1 MNASSAR
8 LPPQILAAT
17 SLLLAFAQPAW
28 QSGSQL
34 PGQPPAD
41 EASAVTFRAETNLAL
56 VRFQVVAKKNDFVT
70 DLRADEIELREDG
83 IPQKIASFQGG
94 RLNPRTSP
102 IDIHLLFDCSGSIQ
116 QARLL
121 DPHIFSANLLD
132 EFAHVRIAIWGFSGK
147 SLVYFTAP
155 TRDANRLNGAMEA
168 VRGMQPGATP
178 LYRSLAEVA
187 SRLASA
193 GGDSIRMIVVVSDGL
208 DDSKKDDAERTAQSA
223 GIEVFPVL
231 VGAQADAAS
240 LEASRIPETLQG
252 TLQIMGARRSAFIG
266 LAGFTGGRAFEFPG
280 ESPGDL
286 LDQVL
291 KRMAAEIRYDYIVG
305 YSPVSTGSGKPRKV
319 QVVLKDKNRGRIVGG
334 VRDVQR

>member
-1 MNASSAR
+1 
-8 LPPQILAAT
+8 
-17 SLLLAFAQPAW
+17 
-28 QSGSQL
+28 
-34 PGQPPAD
+34 
-41 EASAVTFRAETNLAL
+41 
-56 VRFQVVAKKNDFVT
+56 
-70 DLRADEIELREDG
+70 
-83 IPQKIASFQGG
+83 
-94 RLNPRTSP
+94 
-102 IDIHLLFDCSGSIQ
+102 LFDCSGSIQ

-121 DPHIFSANLLD
+121 DPHVFSANLLG

-147 SLVYFTAP
+147 SLVCFTAP

-168 VRGMQPGATP
+168 VRGVPPGATP

-193 GGDSIRMIVVVSDGL
+193 GGDSVRMIVVVSDGL

-240 LEASRIPETLQG
+240 LEASRIPGTFPELQG

-266 LAGFTGGRAFEFPG
+266 LAGSTGGRAFEFPG
-280 ESPGDL
+280 ESPGNL

-291 KRMAAEIRYDYIVG
+291 KRMAAEIRYDYIAG

-319 QVVLKDKNRGRIVGG
+319 QVVLKDKNRGRIAGG
-334 VRDVQR
+334 VRYVQR

>member
-1 MNASSAR
+1 
-8 LPPQILAAT
+8 
-17 SLLLAFAQPAW
+17 
-28 QSGSQL
+28 
-34 PGQPPAD
+34 
-41 EASAVTFRAETNLAL
+41 
-56 VRFQVVAKKNDFVT
+56 
-70 DLRADEIELREDG
+70 
-83 IPQKIASFQGG
+83 
-94 RLNPRTSP
+94 
-102 IDIHLLFDCSGSIQ
+102 
-116 QARLL
+116 
-121 DPHIFSANLLD
+121 
-132 EFAHVRIAIWGFSGK
+132 
-147 SLVYFTAP
+147 
-155 TRDANRLNGAMEA
+155 
-168 VRGMQPGATP
+168 MQPGATP